1 MLITLLVAVAVA
13 VMLAALLLVVVLM
26 LALVLAE
33 ARAWERA
40 LAPSGCRIRGMALF
54 FYFFILFFENLELTG

>member
-1 MLITLLVAVAVA
+1 
-13 VMLAALLLVVVLM
+13 MLAALLLVVVLM

-40 LAPSGCRIRGMALF
+40 LAPSGYRIRGMALF